1 MDILFSSLP
10 IQLFVKGME
19 TARSCFVAMTNNVSS
34 YDRLIKEMLI
44 EDWGPTGGM
53 LQHPPE
59 PQLLTRNDAETETGN
74 VLKHSS
80 SLK

>member
-10 IQLFVKGME
+10 IHLFVKGMK
-19 TARSCFVAMTNNVSS
+19 TARSCFVAMTNNVLF

-44 EDWGPTGGM
+44 EYWRPTGGM
-53 LQHPPE
+53 LQLPPE
-59 PQLLTRNDAETETGN
+59 PQLFTRNDAETETGN

-80 SLK
+80 